1 MSFTD
6 PKVYVVGSIAY
17 DDLETLSGSRDNLL
31 GGSAVYFSIAGSIFS
46 RIGIIGTVGNDFK
59 DEDISLLNQK
69 NIDTSKIEKKKNG
82 YTFRWKGNY
91 SKDFEDPITIST
103 SLGVFEEFSP
113 KIDKEVENSNFIFLA
128 NISPDIQ
135 YNIAI
140 NLTNSNKIVGLDTMN
155 HWIIEMKS
163 TLLKVMNNVDIF
175 FINKGEALLLSNK
188 KSIEES
194 AKYIIE
200 NGPKLCIIKD
210 GKNGSYLYSI
220 KGEEFYCPTYDI
232 DKVVDPTG
240 AGDSFAGGFFGY
252 ISKIKKPTIEDF
264 KNAMLYGSAIA
275 SFTIEGFG
283 TESLFN
289 MNFQSLN
296 ERFEKIKSKKDLR
309 EK

>member
-1 MSFTD
+1 MSSID
-6 PKVYVVGSIAY
+6 PNVYVVGSIAY
-17 DDLETLSGSRDNLL
+17 DDLETPSGTRDSLL

-46 RIGIIGTVGNDFK
+46 KMGMIGTVGYDFRDK
-59 DEDISLLNQK
+59 DISLLNQK
-69 NIDTSKIEKKKNG
+69 KIDTSKIEKKKDG
-82 YTFRWKGNY
+82 STFRWKGNY

-113 KIDKEVENSNFIFLA
+113 KIDKEVENSSFIFLA

-135 YNIAI
+135 RNIAN
-140 NLTNSNKIVGLDTMN
+140 NLTNNNKIVGLDTMN
-155 HWIIEMKS
+155 HWIIEMKQS
-163 TLLKVMNNVDIF
+163 LLEVMKNVDIF

-252 ISKIKKPTIEDF
+252 ISKIERPALEDF

>member
-1 MSFTD
+1 MSYID
-6 PKVYVVGSIAY
+6 PSVYVIGSIAY
-17 DDLETLSGSRDNLL
+17 DDLETPSGSRNDLL

-46 RIGIIGTVGNDFK
+46 KIGIIGTVGNDFNEK
-59 DEDISLLNQK
+59 EIFLLNQK
-69 NIDTSKIEKKKNG
+69 NIDTSKIEKKKEG
-82 YTFRWKGNY
+82 STFRWKGNY

-113 KIDKEVENSNFIFLA
+113 KIDKQVEDSSYIFLA

-135 YNIAI
+135 HDIAN
-140 NLTNSNKIVGLDTMN
+140 NLTNINKIVGLDTMN
-155 HWIIEMKS
+155 HWIIEMKES
-163 TLLKVMNNVDIF
+163 LLRVMNNVDIF
-175 FINKGEALLLSNK
+175 FINKGEAFLLSNK
-188 KSIEES
+188 KSIQES

-252 ISKIKKPTIEDF
+252 ISKIERPTIEDF
-264 KNAMLYGSAIA
+264 KNAMIYGSAIA

-289 MNFQSLN
+289 MNFESLSD
-296 ERFEKIKSKKDLR
+296 RFEKIKSKKDLG
-309 EK
+309 KK